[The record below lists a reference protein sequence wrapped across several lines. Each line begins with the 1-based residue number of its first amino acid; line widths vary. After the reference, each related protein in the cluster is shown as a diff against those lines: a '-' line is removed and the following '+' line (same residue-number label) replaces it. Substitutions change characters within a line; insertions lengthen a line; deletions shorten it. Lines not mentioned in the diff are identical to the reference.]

1 MATTV
6 ILRSTVDS
14 QVRYYKQLSIV
25 VSLCRI
31 SAALKTLLSIF
42 PTLFYPE
49 AERDI
54 TVYCGVQ
61 TITLKIN
68 FCPVLYSGYT
78 DADLALNG
86 HHGDAQ
92 CRGFINNNT
101 FPTAVLFSISLS
113 TLEACGNMLVVR
125 RAELLKAYVT
135 FLILLQKIYSNN
147 TNESHGRC
155 RQLRVSMRLGI
166 NPWYR

>member
-1 MATTV
+1 M
-6 ILRSTVDS
+6 
-14 QVRYYKQLSIV
+14 YKPLCIA
-25 VSLCRI
+25 VSLFGP
-31 SAALKTLLSIF
+31 SAAFETLLSF
-42 PTLFYPE
+42 SSSLSLPE

-125 RAELLKAYVT
+125 HVELLNIICVVWKGKELVH
-135 FLILLQKIYSNN
+135 FS
-147 TNESHGRC
+147 
-155 RQLRVSMRLGI
+155 VSELFVVV
-166 NPWYR
+166 